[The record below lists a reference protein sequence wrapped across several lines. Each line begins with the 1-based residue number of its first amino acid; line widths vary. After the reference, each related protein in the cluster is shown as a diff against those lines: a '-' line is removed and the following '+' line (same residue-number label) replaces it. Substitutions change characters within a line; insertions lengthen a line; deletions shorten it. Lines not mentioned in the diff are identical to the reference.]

1 MLHEIGMNIYLK
13 IKERV
18 QERITQIL
26 FRKEIE
32 MKSLPV
38 TIATCILII
47 SILLM
52 PVSLLAADK
61 VNLNTATQ
69 EELMTLEGVGANYA
83 QKIMDYREAHGP
95 FEKIED
101 ITNVKGIGPK
111 IFDANK
117 TIMTVE

>member
-1 MLHEIGMNIYLK
+1 MNIYLK

-18 QERITQIL
+18 QERIKQIL

-38 TIATCILII
+38 TIATCILVI